1 MDLSQLTLHGNLIDA
16 SAGTG
21 KTYQLASRFISLL
34 ALGVPTEHMIALTFT
49 RKAAGEFL
57 ERIITELA
65 KSAESA
71 DYARRM
77 WKRINS
83 TLCGVNVDTPSEK
96 SGCAPLSPGVQLDET
111 YARPEF
117 YQGKLREVLQSLS
130 SLNLSTLDS
139 FFNKVVSSHSLELG
153 LSDISLLSDEQL
165 EQVQFQT
172 LQSFLAHCSRDE
184 NLREVFLGLFRE
196 VSEDKLN
203 DMMKNLQSY
212 IATFMAVYHNNT
224 NQDLWG
230 KAEVFNLPPLQEL
243 PYPEV
248 CTDELIRRHENE
260 IAELSQHTGCKAFA
274 TFIKKMKEWSHDGIS
289 RIENTLK
296 EEKATDTPK
305 LRRLRELAKP
315 ILEQRRHDILRRSL
329 NRSRGMYQ
337 LLQLYNAHYRK
348 EVLATGKLEFD
359 NITRFM
365 PLLLQNTNLDIQDRL
380 DFNLRHWMLDE
391 FQDTSPQQWE
401 ALEPLLNEAISKKED
416 DALGNH
422 TLFVVGDEK
431 QSIYGWRGASPE
443 LFNMLKN
450 KSFWSSHL
458 HQTTMS
464 ASRRSSMEIMD
475 FVNRVFSREIA
486 AGKFPKHTAAGNQ
499 ADKPGYVR
507 VSALPALPQDEQVE
521 EACREI
527 GRLLTQEL
535 RFMDGGITAA
545 ILVRRNEEGAHIL
558 QWLKQ
563 HHPNLPVTQ
572 LSDTKVAATTP
583 MGEMLLCFFR
593 WLMHPA
599 DAYSSAVL
607 RESPLGRILKQDDDK
622 YLPWAA
628 WKNKLE
634 RVGYAAILTEIA
646 GKLPPVSA
654 AQDATLKE
662 WITAAMEFDATG
674 GTTEEWVFF
683 IESKSRQDNPPKS
696 HVHIMTMHK
705 SKGLEYDA
713 VILPMLGSNSICDQ
727 KRMSYLIA
735 RDKDGQISGI
745 LLPPGNKNQRQAWPQ
760 LQPYIEEWQQAKLKE
775 GRNLLYVALTR
786 ASRANY
792 ILLNGKILKG
802 TKDETTTYGAM
813 LKEALNIPDSKPEEV
828 TTVYEQAPD
837 NADWHKRQTTPSV
850 IAPEEEPITLL
861 PPTYQRKH
869 STPSSKKISETPQA
883 LNQKEAPDAPAADF
897 GTAVHE
903 CFEQIEWLSTEAKLP
918 TDTPEQRVV
927 AAAMQQPE
935 VRALFTYAPG
945 LEAYCE
951 QPIEAISA
959 KNEWISGTIDRLIL
973 TTDAAGR
980 PTGAHIIDFKT
991 NSLHT
996 TDTESNVYKVLKDKY
1011 TGQMQAYRKLIAEGL
1026 GLPTSSVDVSL
1037 ISCPRNYRQ
1046 HPAQVVPYTDEEL
1059 AEKQQN

>member
-1 MDLSQLTLHGNLIDA
+1 MDLSKLKICGNLIDA

-34 ALGVPTEHMIALTFT
+34 ALGVPAEHMIALTFT

-65 KSAESA
+65 KAAENEK
-71 DYARRM
+71 YARRM

-83 TLCGVNVDTPSEK
+83 TLCGFNVDTPSEK
-96 SGCAPLSPGVQLDET
+96 TGCAPLCPEVQLDET
-111 YARPEF
+111 HASPEF
-117 YQGKLREVLQSLS
+117 YLGKLREVLQSLS

-153 LSDISLLSDEQL
+153 LSDVSLLSDEQL

-172 LQSFLAHCSRDE
+172 LQSFLAYCSRDE
-184 NLREVFLGLFRE
+184 NMRELFPGIFRE
-196 VSEDKLN
+196 ISEDKLH
-203 DMMKNLQSY
+203 DMMKHLQSY
-212 IATFMAVYHNNT
+212 IASFMAVYRNNT

-230 KAEVFNLPPLQEL
+230 NAKAFHLPTPEEL

-248 CTDELIRRHENE
+248 PTDELIRRHEKE
-260 IAELSQHTGCKAFA
+260 IAELSKHQGCKAFE
-274 TFIKKMKEWSHDGIS
+274 TFIKKMKEWSYDGIS
-289 RIENTLK
+289 RIEKALEK
-296 EEKATDTPK
+296 AKATDTPE

-315 ILEQRRHDILRRSL
+315 IFKQRRHDILRRCL
-329 NRSRGMYQ
+329 NRSKGMCQ
-337 LLQLYNAHYRK
+337 LLQLYNAHYKK

-359 NITRFM
+359 DITRFM
-365 PLLLQNTNLDIQDRL
+365 PILLQNNELDIQDRL

-401 ALEPLLNEAISKKED
+401 ALEPLLNEALSKKEED
-416 DALGNH
+416 ELGNH

-443 LFNMLKN
+443 LFNMLKSE
-450 KSFWSSHL
+450 SFWSSHL
-458 HQTTMS
+458 HQTTMA
-464 ASRRSSMEIMD
+464 ASRRSSVEIMD

-486 AGKFPKHTAAGNQ
+486 AGIFPKHTAAGDQ

-507 VSALPALPQDEQVE
+507 VRALPALPQDEQVE

-599 DAYSSAVL
+599 DAYCSAVL
-607 RESPLGRILKQDDDK
+607 RESPLGRILKQEEDE

-654 AQDATLKE
+654 EQDATLKE
-662 WITAAMEFDATG
+662 WITAAMEFDTTG

-713 VILPMLGSNSICDQ
+713 VILPMLGSNSICDP

-735 RDKDGQISGI
+735 RDESGQISGI
-745 LLPPGNKNQRQAWPQ
+745 LLPPGNKKQRQAWPE
-760 LQPYIEEWQQAKLKE
+760 LQSHIEEWQQTKLKE

-786 ASRANY
+786 AARANY
-792 ILLNGKILKG
+792 ILLNGKTLKEI
-802 TKDETTTYGAM
+802 KDEPTTYGAM
-813 LKEALNIPDSKPEEV
+813 LKEALNIPDCEPVEI
-828 TTVYEQAPD
+828 TTVFEQAPD
-837 NADWHKRQTTPSV
+837 NADWHKRTTTPTV
-850 IAPEEEPITLL
+850 NAPEEEPITLL

-869 STPSSKKISETPQA
+869 STPSAKKTSETPEP
-883 LNQKEAPDAPAADF
+883 LNQSATPDATAADF

-903 CFEQIEWLSTEAKLP
+903 CFEQIEWLSTDAKLP

-991 NSLHT
+991 NALHP
-996 TDTESNVYKVLKDKY
+996 TDEEQDVYKVLKNKY
-1011 TGQMQAYRKLIAEGL
+1011 TGQMHAYRKLIAEGL
-1026 GLPTSSVDVSL
+1026 DLPPTAVSVSL

-1046 HPAQVVPYTDEEL
+1046 HPAQVVPYADEEL
-1059 AEKQQN
+1059 AEKQQS